1 MIKEIEDQRGV
12 ETEAQ
17 QDNLKKSQVDLEQ
30 NKSVTKVK
38 KDGS

>member
-30 NKSVTKVK
+30 NKSVPKVK

>member
-30 NKSVTKVK
+30 NKSVTIVK